1 MSNVYSGKLHPRAA
15 RPGRAAP
22 RSRVPKRLALAGAG
36 GAAVL
41 ALSAQSL
48 VSAGELSGLYRI
60 QPGDTLVAISA
71 STGVALERLVALNN
85 LSNPDFILAG
95 RSLRLGE
102 GAVAATTADGPAA
115 GPDPAV
121 YTVQPGDTLW
131 SIATRAG
138 VPMDAVTAANEL
150 QDPDSLKVGQKLRL
164 PAAANGVQTA
174 ASQPAGGSRAAS
186 GSQAA
191 PAAPKPADLAT
202 RVQAE
207 ARRVGGPK
215 VRLGV
220 AARNLA
226 TGERLQVRAGES
238 FPSASVM
245 KLPILVELE
254 RQTSTGALA
263 WTDSLRVQA
272 AQMMVI
278 SDNQAA
284 NQLYERLGEQRINQ
298 TLASL
303 GLPNTR
309 IENRFA
315 DARAAAE
322 PGGNRTTPADMAR
335 LLELIATDQ
344 AISPRASADMRGYL
358 ERNADRS
365 KLARLLP
372 PGTRVAHKSGWYDGV
387 ANDVG
392 IVTAP
397 SGARWVIAV
406 FTEGTADTE
415 AGNQT
420 VAVVSRAVY
429 DAWGP

>member
-1 MSNVYSGKLHPRAA
+1 MSNVYTGKLRARAA
-15 RPGRAAP
+15 RPGRAGP
-22 RSRVPKRLALAGAG
+22 RTRVPKRLALAGAG

-41 ALSAQSL
+41 ALSAQSFA
-48 VSAGELSGLYRI
+48 SAGELSGLYRI

-71 STGVALERLVALNN
+71 ATGVALERLVALNN

-102 GAVAATTADGPAA
+102 GSAAAASADRPAA
-115 GPDPAV
+115 GQNRAV

-138 VPMDAVTAANEL
+138 VPVEALTASNEL
-150 QDPDSLKVGQKLRL
+150 ENPDSLKVGQKLRL
-164 PAAANGVQTA
+164 PAEASGVQA
-174 ASQPAGGSRAAS
+174 AAGARPAAGG
-186 GSQAA
+186 QAA
-191 PAAPKPADLAT
+191 PAPRPADLAT

-220 AARNLA
+220 AALNLA
-226 TGERLQVRAGES
+226 TGERLQVRAAES

-263 WTDSLRVQA
+263 WSDSLRLQA

-298 TLASL
+298 TLAGL
-303 GLPNTR
+303 GLASTR

-335 LLELIATDQ
+335 LLELIATDR
-344 AISPRASADMRGYL
+344 AISPKASADIRGYL

-372 PGTRVAHKSGWYDGV
+372 SGTRVAHKSGWYDGV

-406 FTEGTADTE
+406 FTEGTADSE
-415 AGNQT
+415 VGNQA